1 MSRYRKPSIEQGF
14 GYEPGEQAP
23 DGSWAKLNSNESPI
37 DPSPLAIKAL
47 VDYSGQLRRYP
58 NPLGEP
64 LRSAVAEYHEVEPS
78 QVVIGAGA
86 DQILG
91 WCFRAFADP
100 ADVVLL
106 TKPTYAYLPML
117 AKLAS
122 VRVVTTE
129 MSRSGFA
136 PPEFGT
142 RPGRLRFIVNPGEAF
157 PGLMLGGPW
166 GIEDA
171 SCPARDNPP
180 VPTWHS
186 SARYRFQV
194 GLGDDLIGY
203 EKPAWSYLYEAPIYT
218 SPDCTTDPHNH
229 HHGLED
235 ESVGPMASNL
245 VAQTLTALLDQTPD
259 PNAQV
264 RLGRYVKADGILTD
278 AYTTA
283 TDQGAP
289 GHFPA
294 GAVAIWLAAP
304 GQTTL
309 NAAPGHPDSG
319 TIVALDGIRS
329 FGGRR
334 VDLNGHFMD
343 FDGADQA
350 GPDVSTRGM
359 LVKAGGGSLTRYYVN
374 VYPALT
380 VTGTLGAS
388 R

>member
-1 MSRYRKPSIEQGF
+1 
-14 GYEPGEQAP
+14 
-23 DGSWAKLNSNESPI
+23 
-37 DPSPLAIKAL
+37 
-47 VDYSGQLRRYP
+47 
-58 NPLGEP
+58 
-64 LRSAVAEYHEVEPS
+64 
-78 QVVIGAGA
+78 
-86 DQILG
+86 
-91 WCFRAFADP
+91 
-100 ADVVLL
+100 
-106 TKPTYAYLPML
+106 
-117 AKLAS
+117 
-122 VRVVTTE
+122 
-129 MSRSGFA
+129 
-136 PPEFGT
+136 
-142 RPGRLRFIVNPGEAF
+142 
-157 PGLMLGGPW
+157 MLGGPW

-171 SCPARDNPP
+171 SCPARENPP

-203 EKPAWSYLYEAPIYT
+203 LKPAWSYLYEAPIYT

-245 VAQTLTALLDQTPD
+245 VAQKLTTLLDQTPD
-259 PNAQV
+259 PNAQI
-264 RLGRYVKADGILTD
+264 RLGRYVKADGTLTD
-278 AYTTA
+278 AYTTP

-304 GQTTL
+304 GQTSL
-309 NAAPGHPDSG
+309 NTTPGQPNSG
-319 TIVALDGIRS
+319 TIIGLDGIRS
-329 FGGRR
+329 FGNRR
-334 VDLNGHFMD
+334 VDANGHFMD
-343 FDGADQA
+343 FDGADEPG

-359 LVKAGGGSLTRYYVN
+359 LVRSGSTQKRFYVN

>member
-1 MSRYRKPSIEQGF
+1 M
-14 GYEPGEQAP
+14 
-23 DGSWAKLNSNESPI
+23 
-37 DPSPLAIKAL
+37 
-47 VDYSGQLRRYP
+47 
-58 NPLGEP
+58 
-64 LRSAVAEYHEVEPS
+64 
-78 QVVIGAGA
+78 
-86 DQILG
+86 
-91 WCFRAFADP
+91 
-100 ADVVLL
+100 
-106 TKPTYAYLPML
+106 
-117 AKLAS
+117 
-122 VRVVTTE
+122 
-129 MSRSGFA
+129 
-136 PPEFGT
+136 
-142 RPGRLRFIVNPGEAF
+142 
-157 PGLMLGGPW
+157 
-166 GIEDA
+166 
-171 SCPARDNPP
+171 
-180 VPTWHS
+180 
-186 SARYRFQV
+186 
-194 GLGDDLIGY
+194 
-203 EKPAWSYLYEAPIYT
+203 
-218 SPDCTTDPHNH
+218 
-229 HHGLED
+229 
-235 ESVGPMASNL
+235 
-245 VAQTLTALLDQTPD
+245 
-259 PNAQV
+259 

-343 FDGADQA
+343 FDSADQV